1 MSKLIIIKNY
11 EWDYKAKDGERA
23 FLVSDE
29 QANEIKKYI
38 EDKYFK
44 T

>member
-1 MSKLIIIKNY
+1 MSKLIIIKND
-11 EWDYKAKDGERA
+11 EWNYKAKDGERA

-29 QANEIKKYI
+29 QAKEIKEHI
-38 EDKYFK
+38 ENKYFK